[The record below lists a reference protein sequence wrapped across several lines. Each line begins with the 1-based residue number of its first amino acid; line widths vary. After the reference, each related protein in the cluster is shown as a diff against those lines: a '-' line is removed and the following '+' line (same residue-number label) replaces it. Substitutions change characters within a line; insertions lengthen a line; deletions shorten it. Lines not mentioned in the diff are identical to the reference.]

1 MIRNTVITLA
11 SLFALGACS
20 SSGDVPTASTSAAA
34 STESSSVQM
43 DVTDIDYGS
52 IVSNERFL
60 VSYSFPDSR
69 GRFAVMSTAQSGASE
84 PVDDASNFKAV
95 NDDVA
100 ASIVCKDGLTK
111 LGSRPTYVVADRA
124 YQSTYAC
131 STAG

>member
-1 MIRNTVITLA
+1 MMRNSAFALIGL
-11 SLFALGACS
+11 LALGACS
-20 SSGDVPTASTSAAA
+20 SSGGTTTQSMSASASSETS
-34 STESSSVQM
+34 SFQM

-52 IVSNERFL
+52 IVSNNRFL

-69 GRFAVMSTAQSGASE
+69 GRFAVMSSAQSGASE
-84 PVDDASNFKAV
+84 PVDDSSEFKAV

-100 ASIVCKDGLTK
+100 KSIICKDGLTK

-131 STAG
+131 AG